1 MISGDHVKNSPR
13 VFRKPWGNFTIRAK
27 ASVLQWLWNWW
38 NCITAVGVEASY
50 SRSNESRHRFGSGCF
65 NPTLTV
71 VEKNMDD
78 EYFYVENLAGEKA
91 MTQSDGFA

>member
-1 MISGDHVKNSPR
+1 MPDTRYQIPDTRYRMPDTSRG
-13 VFRKPWGNFTIRAK
+13 
-27 ASVLQWLWNWW
+27 
-38 NCITAVGVEASY
+38 EASY

-78 EYFYVENLAGEKA
+78 EYFYVENLAGEIA

>member
-38 NCITAVGVEASY
+38 NCITAVGGEASY

-78 EYFYVENLAGEKA
+78 EYFCVENLAGEIA